1 MEPTP
6 RMTVDDAYA
15 QGLNCAIC
23 GEGPLRVVHLARYP
37 DYVTCQACNAA
48 FVVEEGGERVMYGHI
63 PERFTETRR
72 LALNQWAWFEAVAR
86 WARQEREPPTSPA
99 REPAPPQEAEA
110 SIPSPPEE
118 KAAQPQAPEVSPA
131 EAPHAEP
138 EASHEP
144 EPPEP
149 AQAEDPLGEP
159 AVPPE
164 SEPAEPPPPLSDWE
178 SLAVPGLEA
187 EEEAPPAEEEDA
199 FFARLRGEP
208 EPEVEAAPPRPT
220 AASAGEAAP
229 EVEKATPGE
238 PAEAPAPAA
247 VEPEEA
253 PAEAAPAPPP
263 EAAPQVGAAGE
274 PPPGLRYR
282 VALRPGRVKIPRD
295 ACAHCLRSPV
305 RGWLAVVAD
314 LPAGQQLAQRR
325 TVIFRVP
332 LCQACQRRAT
342 ARSEAEKAARLQA
355 HLLSL
360 LIALLLVVGAL
371 ALGVVT
377 ASDPLTLGFLLLVLA
392 ALGYTAPVLFLLS
405 RAGRHPPP
413 PEARYVR
420 TTLLIPVEDRGLEI
434 PFEWR
439 NRGYAERFLEANRD
453 LATGGVVEVKDRLAL
468 PPAKAEDGPE
478 ETPA

>member
-6 RMTVDDAYA
+6 RMTLDDAYA
-15 QGLNCAIC
+15 QGLDCAIC
-23 GEGPLRVVHLARYP
+23 GEGSLRVVHLARYP

-86 WARQEREPPTSPA
+86 WARQEREPTTSPTH
-99 REPAPPQEAEA
+99 EPAPEPPA
-110 SIPSPPEE
+110 PSPPAEE
-118 KAAQPQAPEVSPA
+118 PSRPEAPEEPLAEGALAGPATSPG
-131 EAPHAEP
+131 P
-138 EASHEP
+138 
-144 EPPEP
+144 
-149 AQAEDPLGEP
+149 
-159 AVPPE
+159 
-164 SEPAEPPPPLSDWE
+164 EPPPPLSEWE

-187 EEEAPPAEEEDA
+187 DEEAPSAEEEEEA

-208 EPEVEAAPPRPT
+208 EVE
-220 AASAGEAAP
+220 
-229 EVEKATPGE
+229 
-238 PAEAPAPAA
+238 
-247 VEPEEA
+247 
-253 PAEAAPAPPP
+253 APPP
-263 EAAPQVGAAGE
+263 EPVAEPTAEGVPEGETVAPEGLAEAPPAAEVSEEGAEVAPAPTAESAPQVSASGE
-274 PPPGLRYR
+274 PMPGLRYR
-282 VALRPGRVKIPRD
+282 VALRPGRVQIPRD

-314 LPAGQQLAQRR
+314 LPAEQQLAQQR
-325 TVIFRVP
+325 TVTLRVP
-332 LCQACQRRAT
+332 LCQECQRRAT

-371 ALGVVT
+371 ALSVVT
-377 ASDPLTLGFLLLVLA
+377 ASDLLTLGFLLVVLA
-392 ALGYTAPVLFLLS
+392 ALGYTAPALFLLS

-413 PEARYVR
+413 PDARYVR

-453 LATGGVVEVKDRLAL
+453 LATGGVVEVKDRLDL
-468 PPAKAEDGPE
+468 PTAEARDEAE
-478 ETPA
+478 EASP